1 MCAFET
7 ITMTSSKL
15 FNRNFTLVFAGQC
28 VSITGSALYSVV
40 LVLYLKQMTGSAT
53 IIGIVELLAFLPWIV
68 LGPFAG
74 TLVDRSSKKRM
85 IVWCDLLRGLL
96 MLLLFVAGL
105 DHVSGFKI
113 FDIATGR
120 FHFGPFPAVVYAVF
134 FVTVLVGIIDSAF
147 NSTMYSIVPE
157 ILAREKIQKGNSLFQ
172 GAGGVLAMAG
182 SSLGGIFFS
191 FLGAALAFCI
201 NGVSFLCAA
210 FAGLFISMPHGRR
223 PERRAFSYRSFL
235 GETREGFLYIWGNKG
250 LRNQTV
256 IYALSNL
263 LFPTVMLSLPF
274 LVEDV
279 LHLKSAY
286 YGYLLSMLT
295 LSSIAGYF
303 FFGLFNTTEKQNYR
317 VICSIFLIEALL
329 FLFLSRSAN
338 VVSVFLLLSLLS
350 LCMAVS
356 RLINTS
362 LKQKVIPEDL
372 RGRVFG
378 TLDSINGGLA
388 PLSFVL
394 SGIAIDLTGK
404 NIMML
409 FSFIFGIYAL
419 LAIAFV
425 LDRSIRRF
433 YLSVNGPSEID
444 GPDN

>member
-1 MCAFET
+1 
-7 ITMTSSKL
+7 
-15 FNRNFTLVFAGQC
+15 
-28 VSITGSALYSVV
+28 
-40 LVLYLKQMTGSAT
+40 
-53 IIGIVELLAFLPWIV
+53 
-68 LGPFAG
+68 
-74 TLVDRSSKKRM
+74 
-85 IVWCDLLRGLL
+85 
-96 MLLLFVAGL
+96 
-105 DHVSGFKI
+105 
-113 FDIATGR
+113 
-120 FHFGPFPAVVYAVF
+120 
-134 FVTVLVGIIDSAF
+134 
-147 NSTMYSIVPE
+147 
-157 ILAREKIQKGNSLFQ
+157 
-172 GAGGVLAMAG
+172 
-182 SSLGGIFFS
+182 
-191 FLGAALAFCI
+191 
-201 NGVSFLCAA
+201 
-210 FAGLFISMPHGRR
+210 
-223 PERRAFSYRSFL
+223 
-235 GETREGFLYIWGNKG
+235 
-250 LRNQTV
+250 
-256 IYALSNL
+256 
-263 LFPTVMLSLPF
+263 MLSLPF

-433 YLSVNGPSEID
+433 YLSVNGPAGIG
-444 GPDN
+444 GPDD